1 MDCAGEAAAVTAAVT
16 AEDQSTAED
25 TEGWQEAVGD
35 VRSALPESV
44 WESISPEFYM
54 AFWSLRYEDIFVP
67 TDR

>member
-1 MDCAGEAAAVTAAVT
+1 MTAAVAVT
-16 AEDQSTAED
+16 ERAEDQPAAED
-25 TEGWQEAVGD
+25 TEGWQEAVDD

-67 TDR
+67 SDR